1 MIADD
6 KKAMETN
13 TVARS
18 PILKRSDTNSF
29 PKGFPLRYLIIT
41 KNKNAVKAE
50 INKYIKTSKIFI
62 LDQFFDGHLN
72 QDEQRFRTEK
82 R

>member
-13 TVARS
+13 TDARS
-18 PILKRSDTNSF
+18 PILKRSDKNSF
-29 PKGFPLRYLIIT
+29 PKGFSFRYLIIT
-41 KNKNAVKAE
+41 RNKNAVKAE

-62 LDQFFDGHLN
+62 LDQLFDGHLN
-72 QDEQRFRTEK
+72 
-82 R
+82 